1 MVYLS
6 QMKKYLIPLV
16 ILYILTLTGTL
27 QAHDWYPAACCSGND
42 CHPVPCEQ
50 LKEVGRNLVYQ
61 GFSFYD
67 TMIKPSLDEAC
78 HVCISN
84 EFSIEN
90 YSPVP
95 HCVFIQQGS

>member
-1 MVYLS
+1 MLYLS

-16 ILYILTLTGTL
+16 ILLILSLTGTL
-27 QAHDWYPAACCSGND
+27 QAHDWYPNVCCSNHD
-42 CHPVPCEQ
+42 CHQVPCEH
-50 LKEVGRNLVYQ
+50 LKEIGKNLVYN

-67 TMIKPSLDEAC
+67 TMIKPSLDGAC

-84 EFSIEN
+84 EFNTEG
-90 YSPVP
+90 YTPVP